1 MIKAML
7 TTVDNPHN
15 PFDNFRAWY
24 SWDVSAGYYSG
35 NVLASMV
42 ATSYELSEEQQ
53 NQANTDAIDD
63 IVKENVTGKYKK
75 VTRYIPD

>member
-24 SWDVSAGYYSG
+24 CWDVSAGYYSG
-35 NVLASMV
+35 NVLAKVV

-53 NQANTDAIDD
+53 NQANTDAIDE

-75 VTRYIPD
+75 VTRYFSD